1 MKPLVALAIM
11 IAGTAVGMAT
21 YTRCGSQATY
31 LSVVVVSPT
40 LAITEDRAQS
50 HIRLTSH
57 DLTKAGEVIAVRIIR
72 QSHTVPCWSEPP
84 DELGC
89 DLGQGDRRLLDP
101 RTLVDR
107 AGAPARQGDH
117 PAYLC
122 TGSTSI
128 KPASAP
134 PFRGELLQ
142 CAGDRGAWLRGDTE
156 LARLDV
162 DGKLRWTAKLPAK
175 PDEVFVAGNVVLVS
189 STDGTHRLTA
199 LDLSSGAIRWTY
211 RAD

>member
-1 MKPLVALAIM
+1 MKPLVALAVM
-11 IAGTAVGMAT
+11 IAGTAIGVVT

-31 LSVVVVSPT
+31 LSVVMVSPT
-40 LAITEDRAQS
+40 LAITEDRSQS

-57 DLTKAGEVIAVRIIR
+57 DLTKAGAIIAVRIIR

-84 DELGC
+84 DELAC
-89 DLGQGDRRLLDP
+89 DLGQGDLRVLDP
-101 RTLVDR
+101 RTLTDR
-107 AGAPARQGDH
+107 PGRPARHGDH

-122 TGSTSI
+122 TSNPSI
-128 KPASAP
+128 KPRAEP

-142 CAGDRGAWLRGDTE
+142 CPDDRGAWLRGSAE
-156 LARLDV
+156 LGRLDP
-162 DGKLRWTAKLPAK
+162 DGALRWTAQLPAK
-175 PDEVFVAGNVVLVS
+175 PDEVFVGGSVVLVS

-199 LDLSSGAIRWTY
+199 IDQATGAIRWTY